1 MDRTDTL
8 LRGEHL
14 KGFDRLLHIVAVLR
28 GENGCPWDKRQSPTS
43 LKKYLL
49 EECQELAEAIDKGE
63 ESEIRDEI
71 GDVFFIL
78 AMLTTLL
85 SEQQKFTTD
94 DVFASIVAKMIRR
107 HPHVFAG
114 VQYTDEQEL
123 RAQWAR
129 IKLQEK
135 QSPPALP

>member
-1 MDRTDTL
+1 MDENDAL

-14 KGFDRLLHIVAVLR
+14 TGLDRLHHIVSVLR
-28 GENGCPWDKRQSPTS
+28 GEQGCPWDKRQSPAS

-49 EECQELAEAIDKGE
+49 EECRELAEAIEKGE

-78 AMLTTLL
+78 AMLTALF
-85 SEQQKFTTD
+85 SEQKKFTAD
-94 DVFASIVAKMIRR
+94 DVFDSIVAKMIRR

-114 VQYTDEQEL
+114 VAFANEQEL
-123 RAQWAR
+123 RDQWAR